1 MAGFVVA
8 VTGGVA
14 SGKSA
19 VTGLF
24 EKHGIVV
31 VDADAVARQ
40 VVGVGEPALKEII
53 SRFGDE
59 MLLADGSLDRIRMR
73 ALVFADLGA
82 RRDLEAITHP
92 RIRTLLKANCRAATG
107 PYALVAIP
115 LLAETG
121 ALNAYAWLDRVLV
134 VDTSVALQRSRL
146 MSRDGIDSVLA
157 ARMIAAQ
164 ASRKQRLALATDVL
178 VNDVA
183 LHNMVEPVGRLHS
196 MFAALASLNRPLP

>member
-8 VTGGVA
+8 VTGGVG

-19 VTGLF
+19 VTDLF

-31 VDADAVARQ
+31 VDADAAARQ
-40 VVGVGEPALKEII
+40 VVGVGEPALKEITC
-53 SRFGDE
+53 RFGDE

-73 ALVFADLGA
+73 ALVFADLDA
-82 RRDLEAITHP
+82 RRNLEAITHP
-92 RIRTLLKANCRAATG
+92 RIRSLLKANCLAATG

-121 ALNAYAWLDRVLV
+121 AFDAYAWLSRVLV

-178 VNDVA
+178 VNEVG

-196 MFAALASLNRPLP
+196 MFAALASSNRPLP